1 MTTPMLP
8 TAKPEHV
15 GLSAARL
22 DRLSDALRRQI
33 DRAHIPGAVAL
44 IARNDRV
51 AYFES
56 FGARDP
62 IAGDAMPKDALF
74 RIYSMT
80 KPIVSVAAM
89 MLWEEGRFLL
99 NQPVGAYLP
108 EFAAMDVAMI
118 RDGTITREPARNP
131 MTIQDLLR
139 HTSGLTY
146 EFRGT
151 GPVHKAY
158 MDAKIYRRGQTN
170 ADQAAMLAGLPL
182 LHEPGTVWEYS
193 RSTDVLG
200 RLVEVI
206 AGQSL
211 GEFLQERILGPL
223 GMNDSAFHVPA
234 EHHGRLAQGFAK
246 DADTGADVML
256 LDVRQKPVFESGG
269 GGMVASTLD
278 YARFMQ
284 MMLNNGTLNGTR
296 LLGRKTVELMTADHL
311 GPIKGAADLLTPGYG
326 FGLGFAVR
334 TAPGI
339 APIPGSVG
347 QYYWG
352 GAAGTTFWIDPK
364 ERLYAVLMIQAP
376 GPREFYRVLFR
387 DMVYAAIDD

>member
-1 MTTPMLP
+1 MLP

-62 IAGDAMPKDALF
+62 IAGDAMQKDALF

-108 EFAAMDVAMI
+108 EFATMDVAVI
-118 RDGTITREPARNP
+118 RDGTLTREPARNP

-146 EFRGT
+146 EFRGS

-170 ADQAAMLAGLPL
+170 ADQASMLAGLPL

-211 GEFLQERILGPL
+211 GDFLQERILGPL

-278 YARFMQ
+278 YARFLQ
-284 MMLNNGTLNGTR
+284 MMLNNGTLNGNR
-296 LLGRKTVELMTADHL
+296 LLGRKTIELMTADHL
-311 GPIKGAADLLTPGYG
+311 GHIKGSPDLLSPGYG

-334 TAPGI
+334 TAAGL

-352 GAAGTTFWIDPK
+352 GAAGTTFWVDPK

-387 DMVYAAIDD
+387 DLVYAAIDD

>member
-1 MTTPMLP
+1 MLP

-15 GLSAARL
+15 GLSTARL

-62 IAGDAMPKDALF
+62 IAGDAMQKDALF

-108 EFAAMDVAMI
+108 EFAAMDVAVI
-118 RDGTITREPARNP
+118 RDGTLTREPARNP

-211 GEFLQERILGPL
+211 GEVLQERILGPL
-223 GMNDSAFHVPA
+223 GMHDSAFHVPA
-234 EHHGRLAQGFAK
+234 AHHHRLAQGFAK

-256 LDVRQKPVFESGG
+256 LDVREKPVFESGG

-278 YARFMQ
+278 YARFLQ

-296 LLGRKTVELMTADHL
+296 LLGRKTIELMTADHL
-311 GPIKGAADLLTPGYG
+311 GHIKGSPDLLSPGYG

-334 TAPGI
+334 TAAGL

-352 GAAGTTFWIDPK
+352 GAAGTTFWVDPR

-387 DMVYAAIDD
+387 DLVYAAIDD